1 MNYEKLEFDK
11 IEKAKDLYFNTG
23 SLRRYALRSEIA
35 NSWIRYNLF
44 KSKTIKYIDK
54 KDRKNI
60 SVKIYLKKL
69 EDEIKKMNFRIYLV
83 VDDQNIITSLY
94 DENEKFYSTGAEISN
109 KIKEDYTV
117 FKNEHISEMFFN
129 KFTHGINIKK
139 DDKYFITIG
148 IEGDMGYYSI
158 DKINAI
164 KKMIDEIYI
173 DENINDRS
181 LEFLDYRK
189 ICENININMPI
200 FIKGESGVGKYSLVK
215 YIWEKYYNDYSLKVV
230 NCSRIKDIEKYFNVR
245 SKTMLYFEKLELL
258 EFSEQV
264 KLVKI
269 IESKQVYTDNEKY
282 RDSNNIF
289 MIISMDNLVDNLKRN
304 DLIRERLLTR
314 LTTNSI
320 ALKPLIEYERKTII
334 EFFELNVNSIIA
346 DNVIDFIF
354 ELKWKNNFHDL
365 KRLIGILNNK
375 KIDTIIE
382 LNDLPISL
390 FEESF
395 KITTLKEA
403 EKKLIERTILEYD
416 KNISLCAKSLGI
428 SRSTLYR
435 KINEYQIVI

>member
-11 IEKAKDLYFNTG
+11 IEKTKDLYFNTG

-44 KSKTIKYIDK
+44 KSKKIKYIDK
-54 KDRKNI
+54 TDRKNI
-60 SVKIYLKKL
+60 SVKVYLKKL
-69 EDEIKKMNFRIYLV
+69 ENEIEKMNFRIYLV

-109 KIKEDYTV
+109 KIREDYTV
-117 FKNEHISEMFFN
+117 FKNEHISDIFFN

-148 IEGDMGYYSI
+148 IEGDMDYYSI

-164 KKMIDEIYI
+164 KKMTDEIYI
-173 DENINDRS
+173 DENNNDKN

-189 ICENININMPI
+189 ICENINLNMPV
-200 FIKGESGVGKYSLVK
+200 FIKGKSGVGKYSLVK
-215 YIWEKYYNDYSLKVV
+215 YIWENYYNDYSLKVV
-230 NCSRIKDIEKYFNVR
+230 NCSRIKNIEKYFNAR
-245 SKTMLYFEKLELL
+245 NKTMLYFEKLELL

-269 IESKQVYTDNEKY
+269 LESKQVYNNNDKY
-282 RDSNNIF
+282 CDSNNIF
-289 MIISMDNLVDNLKRN
+289 IIISMDDLIDNFKRN
-304 DLIRERLLTR
+304 DLIKERLLTR

-320 ALKPLIEYERKTII
+320 ILKPLIEYERKSVI
-334 EFFELNVNSIIA
+334 EFFELNVNSIVS
-346 DNVIDFIF
+346 DNVIDFIL

-365 KRLIGILNNK
+365 KKLIEILNNK
-375 KIDTIIE
+375 KTDAIIE
-382 LNDLPISL
+382 LNDLPRSL
-390 FEESF
+390 FAESF

-403 EKKLIERTILEYD
+403 EKNLIERTILEYE